1 MFSLITQ
8 RGVGIKKKRKGGKNN
23 SIELN
28 GLVDIDVVLI

>member
-8 RGVGIKKKRKGGKNN
+8 RGVGIKKKKRKNN

>member
-1 MFSLITQ
+1 MFSLIIQ
-8 RGVGIKKKRKGGKNN
+8 RGVGIKKKKGKNN